1 MGGVTCHGYSWK
13 CMRLTSPRHAGTQGM
28 GWLAEIRGKRRR
40 LLLYVSRKS
49 TSGVFYSL
57 SFSQHHLP
65 KFSGFVSLLPSI
77 HFPQHDPSSFQWLR
91 DGVHLSPP
99 HTSPKETPA
108 CCELGKQRRA
118 STNHFKWLFEWEIM
132 ENATIILSPHPCNT
146 GEHHI
151 GDVSAMESITAMGC
165 VLLRAKT
172 TCLSSNLEP
181 LGRNILNSEPKQS
194 MILNKPVVEKSTFV
208 PYSKT
213 VSSKET

>member
-28 GWLAEIRGKRRR
+28 GWLAEIRGKHRR

-132 ENATIILSPHPCNT
+132 ENATLILSPHPCNT

-151 GDVSAMESITAMGC
+151 GDVSAHGKYYCNGLRTAQSKDHMFIFKLG
-165 VLLRAKT
+165 T
-172 TCLSSNLEP
+172 TWKE
-181 LGRNILNSEPKQS
+181 
-194 MILNKPVVEKSTFV
+194 
-208 PYSKT
+208 YSKQWTKT
-213 VSSKET
+213 VHDP